1 MLSPS
6 SIRRFLESLRI
17 EHTDEEEQI
26 INSIITKLK
35 KQNNNNEAASTP
47 KNEEIP
53 SQSSDD
59 EKRRKFEDSLR
70 CKFFGSLLAKIGDK
84 ISEKYSSGK

>member
-17 EHTDEEEQI
+17 EHTEEEEQI
-26 INSIITKLK
+26 INSIIAKLK
-35 KQNNNNEAASTP
+35 QQNNNEATSP

-53 SQSSDD
+53 QSSDD

-84 ISEKYSSGK
+84 FSEKYSSGK